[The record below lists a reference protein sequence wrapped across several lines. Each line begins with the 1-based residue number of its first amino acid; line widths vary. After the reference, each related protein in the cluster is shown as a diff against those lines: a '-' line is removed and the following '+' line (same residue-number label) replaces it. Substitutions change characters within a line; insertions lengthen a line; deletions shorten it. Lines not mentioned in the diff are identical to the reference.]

1 MANTP
6 ENPISSRS
14 KTVGGRQFGQVHEPT
29 QAQEASGNAGL
40 ADNAGMHSDE
50 EPGTAGKSA
59 PKTAGQEKR
68 PSRKTA

>member
-1 MANTP
+1 MTNQP
-6 ENPISSRS
+6 ENPISSKS

-29 QAQEASGNAGL
+29 QAQQASGNAGL

-50 EPGTAGKSA
+50 ERGPAKKPEQKKG
-59 PKTAGQEKR
+59 

>member
-1 MANTP
+1 MADKP
-6 ENPISSRS
+6 ENPISSKS

-50 EPGTAGKSA
+50 EQKKMEQKKG
-59 PKTAGQEKR
+59 